1 MHHVLE
7 ALETVTSYSEPGICG
22 LFIVSLTGRAQWG
35 TVPFDSFQG
44 AGTELGCSLEQSKW
58 AQRFL
63 LKEQQLNTSFESISE
78 SASSG
83 VSQEVQDFYDRFP
96 YPRPVDDL
104 ESYGR
109 LWNDRQK
116 RRADFHLFW
125 PAHAYREDFSI
136 LVAGCGTSQAAKYA
150 MRWPEAE
157 VTGIDF
163 SATSL
168 SRTEDL
174 KRKYNLRNLHV
185 RQLPVEL
192 AAELGRSFDQV
203 VCTGVLHHLVDPDA
217 GLSAL
222 RSVLNPDGAM
232 QIMVYA
238 PYGRTGIYMLQE
250 FSRRLGISASDEA
263 IRDLKAALKVLPPGH
278 PLETILRA
286 APDFGDEGELADALL
301 HPQDRAYSVPQ
312 FLEFVRR
319 SGLKFG
325 RWIRQAPYS
334 SKCGV
339 VASLPQARRLAS
351 LSSEEGY
358 AAVELFRGTMVRH
371 SAVVYR
377 DETPAKHQRIDFSRD
392 GWLEYVPIRI
402 EGTVCV
408 LERLPPGSAAVLI
421 NRAHEFRDLFLPVN
435 AAEKRLFDAIDGK
448 RSIGDI
454 MHATSS
460 SLGRTGNVD
469 LACTLFE
476 QLWWQDQVV
485 FDTSRSQ
492 SSI

>member
-1 MHHVLE
+1 M
-7 ALETVTSYSEPGICG
+7 S
-22 LFIVSLTGRAQWG
+22 R
-35 TVPFDSFQG
+35 
-44 AGTELGCSLEQSKW
+44 
-58 AQRFL
+58 
-63 LKEQQLNTSFESISE
+63 
-78 SASSG
+78 
-83 VSQEVQDFYDRFP
+83 EVQNFYDRFP
-96 YPRPVDDL
+96 YPRPVDNL
-104 ESYGR
+104 EGYGR
-109 LWNDRQK
+109 QWNDREK
-116 RRADFHLFW
+116 RRADFHLYW
-125 PAHAYREDFSI
+125 PAQPYREDFSI

-150 MRWPEAE
+150 MRWPQAE

-174 KRKYNLRNLHV
+174 KRRYDLRNLHL

-192 AAELGRSFDQV
+192 AGELERSFDQI
-203 VCTGVLHHLVDPDA
+203 VCTGVLHHLADPDA

-278 PLETILRA
+278 PLEAVLRVA
-286 APDFGDEGELADALL
+286 RDFGDEGELADALL
-301 HPQDRAYSVPQ
+301 NPQDRAYSVPQ
-312 FLEFVRR
+312 FFEFVRR
-319 SGLKFG
+319 AGLTFG
-325 RWIRQAPYS
+325 RWIRQAPYG

-339 VASLPQARRLAS
+339 VGSLPQAERMAR
-351 LSSEEGY
+351 LSSEVAF

-371 SAVVYR
+371 SAVLYR
-377 DETPAKHQRIDFSRD
+377 DEHSAEHQRIDFSRD
-392 GWLEYVPIRI
+392 GWLEYVPIRM

-408 LERLPPGSAAVLI
+408 LDRLPPGSAAVLI
-421 NRAHEFRDLFLPVN
+421 NRAHEYRDLFLPVN
-435 AAEKRLFDAIDGK
+435 ATQKRLFDAIDGK

-454 MHATSS
+454 VRVTSS
-460 SLGRTGNVD
+460 LQSRMGNEG
-469 LACTLFE
+469 LACTFFE

-485 FDTSRSQ
+485 FDTSRLQ
-492 SSI
+492 SSV

>member
-1 MHHVLE
+1 MTISKH
-7 ALETVTSYSEPGICG
+7 LETD
-22 LFIVSLTGRAQWG
+22 L
-35 TVPFDSFQG
+35 
-44 AGTELGCSLEQSKW
+44 
-58 AQRFL
+58 
-63 LKEQQLNTSFESISE
+63 
-78 SASSG
+78 ASPG
-83 VSQEVQDFYDRFP
+83 VSQEVQKFYDRFP

-104 ESYGR
+104 ESYR
-109 LWNDRQK
+109 RIWNDRKK
-116 RRADFHLFW
+116 RMADFHLFW
-125 PAHAYREDFSI
+125 PAQSYREDFSV

-150 MRWPEAE
+150 MRWPQAR

-168 SRTEDL
+168 GRTEDL
-174 KRKYNLRNLHV
+174 KRKYHLRNLNV
-185 RQLPVEL
+185 QQLPVEK
-192 AAELGRSFDQV
+192 AAELGESFDQI

-217 GLSAL
+217 GLRAL
-222 RSVLNPDGAM
+222 RSVLNPNGAM
-232 QIMVYA
+232 HIMVYA

-250 FSRRLGISASDEA
+250 FSRRLGISASEEA
-263 IRDLKAALKVLPPGH
+263 IRDLAVALKALPPGH
-278 PLETILRA
+278 PLESILRE

-312 FLEFVRR
+312 FFDFLQR
-319 SGLKFG
+319 SDLTFG

-339 VASLPQARRLAS
+339 VASLPQAERMAK
-351 LSSEEGY
+351 LSFEELY

-377 DETPAKHQRIDFSRD
+377 DESFADRQRIDFCRA

-408 LERLPPGSAAVLI
+408 LDRLPAGIAAVLI
-421 NRAHEFRDLFLPVN
+421 NRAHTFRDLFLPVD
-435 AAEKRLFDAIDGK
+435 ATRKRLFDAIDGK

-454 MHATSS
+454 VRVTSPS
-460 SLGRTGNVD
+460 PGRPADEGLV
-469 LACTLFE
+469 CSLFE

-485 FDTSRSQ
+485 FDTSRTRSAV
-492 SSI
+492 